1 VEVEGHP
8 GVVLLDHLPGGL
20 LHGLG
25 ADATH
30 GGWRWLPP
38 LLRRRLGAGAV
49 VVVAAAR
56 GVGQGFGVGERGE
69 LLIGEAGELGLGF
82 RRLQWI

>member
-1 VEVEGHP
+1 
-8 GVVLLDHLPGGL
+8 
-20 LHGLG
+20 
-25 ADATH
+25 
-30 GGWRWLPP
+30 
-38 LLRRRLGAGAV
+38 V

-82 RRLQWI
+82 RRLRWI